1 MGSTYTDEA
10 WPVRYRLSTEGSNEM
25 KKNIYAANFSTGT
38 KTRLT
43 EHEYITAAAWIHLN
57 TGRILNCTFSAKPAP
72 SAPRQGIFKIVTG
85 RARSFYN
92 KKDLAKALEFNER
105 QEQLYRH
112 EVVSVK
118 EYDEYGHEPD
128 DYGHGLV
135 DGLEGE
141 EA

>member
-1 MGSTYTDEA
+1 
-10 WPVRYRLSTEGSNEM
+10 M
-25 KKNIYAANFSTGT
+25 KQNIYAADFSTGT

-43 EHEYITAAAWIHLN
+43 EHEYVTASAWIHIN
-57 TGRILNCTFSAKPAP
+57 TGRILNCTFSAKPAPSAP

-118 EYDEYGHEPD
+118 EYD